1 MYKSDK
7 RTRGGKPGMNLFN
20 MLSMNPIGMNKPQAA
35 PPKKA
40 AIMMPK
46 KVSKKRSL
54 SLADIARR
62 DFESDEEFSQHSQV
76 DSTKA
81 EADDQSIKEPNYKK
95 FKFKGAEESK
105 SLYSWD
111 DSDEESA
118 APSSQGSLI
127 QSFMQAPLVAQ
138 IVKAKSDLEN

>member
-1 MYKSDK
+1 
-7 RTRGGKPGMNLFN
+7 MNLFN
-20 MLSMNPIGMNKPQAA
+20 MLSMNPIGMNKPQPGPVA
-35 PPKKA
+35 PQKKT
-40 AIMMPK
+40 AIMMAK
-46 KVSKKRSL
+46 KVPKKRSL

-62 DFESDEEFSQHSQV
+62 DFESDEEFSQHSQI

-105 SLYSWD
+105 SLFSWD
-111 DSDEESA
+111 DSDDESA
-118 APSSQGSLI
+118 APSSGSLI
-127 QSFMQAPLVAQ
+127 QSFMQAPLVAH